1 MEKIDDSTFFGLC
14 NWCNKLVP
22 RNCMVSSSVRVY
34 GKGVKNTE
42 EIIQLRMCPDCFK
55 FDNKLYRAD
64 QIKESKELSEKCDF
78 IEYEAKKH

>member
-1 MEKIDDSTFFGLC
+1 
-14 NWCNKLVP
+14 
-22 RNCMVSSSVRVY
+22 MVSSSVRVY

-55 FDNKLYRAD
+55 FELEDWRSMRWNNKLYRAD